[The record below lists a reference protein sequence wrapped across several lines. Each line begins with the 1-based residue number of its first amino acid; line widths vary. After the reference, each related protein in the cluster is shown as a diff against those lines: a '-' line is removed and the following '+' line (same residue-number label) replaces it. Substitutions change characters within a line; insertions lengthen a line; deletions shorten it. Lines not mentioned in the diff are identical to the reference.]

1 VVNRRDPRT
10 GLSRRRSRVRVP
22 SLPFTPRHTTS
33 QFAGV
38 SGPPRGAAAGPPSL
52 PITRLHVAW
61 SWRAGD
67 TIPLGYK
74 TLRVIDVR
82 NDVVDEEP
90 VLVVEDVSNE
100 RPAPPTATP

>member
-1 VVNRRDPRT
+1 
-10 GLSRRRSRVRVP
+10 
-22 SLPFTPRHTTS
+22 
-33 QFAGV
+33 
-38 SGPPRGAAAGPPSL
+38 
-52 PITRLHVAW
+52 
-61 SWRAGD
+61 
-67 TIPLGYK
+67 LGYK